1 MGSIQNNKQSG
12 FTLIELIVVIVILGI
27 LAATALPKMGN
38 LTADARAASL
48 NAAAASVRGVIATA
62 HAKWL
67 AAGSPSATGTT
78 DVSFEATTVSVDNTT
93 GWPKITNLYAAAGI
107 PADSTDY
114 TVASTVVYPTNAATN
129 ATCRMTYDATN
140 GTLAVDASTC

>member
-1 MGSIQNNKQSG
+1 MRNMPKLAQSG

-48 NAAAASVRGVIATA
+48 DAGAASLRGVIATA

-67 AAGSPSATGTT
+67 AAGSPSSGTT
-78 DVSFEATTVSVDNTT
+78 TVVFEDATLPVTVTNST
-93 GWPKITNLYAAAGI
+93 GWPTITNLYAAAGVTS
-107 PADSTDY
+107 ADYNIT
-114 TVASTVVYPTNAATN
+114 TVVAYPNNAATN
-129 ATCRMTYDATN
+129 ATCRMTYSPTDGSVTVLK
-140 GTLAVDASTC
+140 TTC